1 MAQSPDAMVPQS
13 RMPVVCSSTMHPFPY
28 KQPVGVTTS
37 VHSLASTAK
46 STTMSSCGSILART
60 MKTIRGNERVATPPR
75 VGMSYY
81 AAVIS
86 SSECRWKR
94 RPTVAQRGHVSA
106 SQGDWVATVERR
118 RRAQARLRQIRTQR
132 QTSNVSYQGILKKEK
147 KPAAV
152 RGASTHVCHVVPARP
167 GASLTTTC
175 AWSATTCA
183 WSPSERDATRATNQ
197 RARKRSHTRGTS

>member
-1 MAQSPDAMVPQS
+1 MVPQS

-81 AAVIS
+81 AAVSS

-118 RRAQARLRQIRTQR
+118 RQAQPGSRVPTLLEAGSLGAGRQSVTDWSRLLAPSSAADCQRGHRRRRRQPDKKVDTAFQR
-132 QTSNVSYQGILKKEK
+132 SSVF
-147 KPAAV
+147 V
-152 RGASTHVCHVVPARP
+152 RNPVGGVGGWDVAPRIISKTPKLH
-167 GASLTTTC
+167 
-175 AWSATTCA
+175 
-183 WSPSERDATRATNQ
+183 EM
-197 RARKRSHTRGTS
+197 